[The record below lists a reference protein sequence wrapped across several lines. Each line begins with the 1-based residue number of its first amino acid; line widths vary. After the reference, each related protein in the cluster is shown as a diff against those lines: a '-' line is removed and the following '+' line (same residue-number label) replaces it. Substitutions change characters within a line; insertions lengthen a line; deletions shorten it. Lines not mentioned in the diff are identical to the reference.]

1 MSFASEVKEEVTRL
15 ELDDRTK
22 KGELSALIKMLSTLS
37 FSGGQIHAKISS
49 KNATVIK
56 LVSQHLQ
63 SLYDNHPDLAF
74 VKEERLYRS
83 NIYVLRITDSVREI
97 MNDLDLWSEAGLM
110 THPRMKFLKNDN
122 MVRGYLMGCF
132 LANGSVNDP
141 VKTNYHLEIKV
152 DDEDHGEFIIKLL
165 QKFYL
170 NARLAPRR
178 NHFIVYIKASE
189 QISDF
194 LRLIGASDAVFEYE
208 DIRIQRDFMNS
219 FSRLNNCEIANDA
232 KSMKVAQEQ
241 YEAVGFLIDSGH
253 IAKLSDKDQEMA
265 MLRYKNPEATLMELS
280 RIYSEATGTVLSK
293 SGIRHRFAKIM
304 EMAEKYRG

>member
-122 MVRGYLMGCF
+122 MV
-132 LANGSVNDP
+132 NGSVNDP